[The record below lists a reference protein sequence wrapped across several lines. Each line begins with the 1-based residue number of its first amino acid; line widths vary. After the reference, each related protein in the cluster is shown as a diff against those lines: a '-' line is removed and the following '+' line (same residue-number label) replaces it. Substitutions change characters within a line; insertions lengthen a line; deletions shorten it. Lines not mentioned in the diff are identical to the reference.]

1 MPRFRHSL
9 GASGSVLSAKE
20 QALLADTVGAGRYR
34 VVTRW
39 PLTVA
44 FGPHAW
50 LPAFGGGVCGFALS
64 YRHGLWF
71 ALVAASVAGAAEMVS
86 LATHEAGH
94 LLSSRVAPGV
104 SPRMLLMRSSGG
116 VAIVEGRFTEPGG
129 AAAFAAGGPIATVV
143 FTIVLVLAA
152 VLVAP
157 SSVSLGLLVAA
168 FLNTL
173 ILAVNLLPVAPTDGY
188 ALFRSAVWAETGSR
202 AEAECRALAWSRVVL
217 AWGLSV
223 ALLVLAVDKLY
234 GVLAVVMLSSLT
246 AQHHLVASRAT
257 QNRA

>member
-1 MPRFRHSL
+1 MSRFPRTFN
-9 GASGSVLSAKE
+9 ASDSTLSAKE

-44 FGPHAW
+44 FGPYAW
-50 LPAFGGGVCGFALS
+50 LPALGGAVCGFALS

-71 ALVAASVAGAAEMVS
+71 GLIAAAVAGVAQMVS
-86 LATHEAGH
+86 LAAHEAGH
-94 LLSSRVAPGV
+94 LLSSRGARGV
-104 SPRMLLMRSSGG
+104 SPRMLVMRSSGG
-116 VAIVEGRFTEPGG
+116 VAIVEGRFMEPRG

-152 VLVAP
+152 VFVSP
-157 SSVSLGLLVAA
+157 GSVSIGLLVAA

-202 AEAECRALAWSRVVL
+202 AEAERRALAWSRVVL
-217 AWGLSV
+217 ASGLFV
-223 ALLVLAVDKLY
+223 AVLVLGIDKLY
-234 GVLAVVMLSSLT
+234 GVLAVVILVTLT
-246 AQHHLVASRAT
+246 VQHHVVARRAAE
-257 QNRA
+257 NPA